1 MKSTTERIVD
11 TRQIAGPFGVMRK
24 PVTPVDTRNIGGP
37 FGVKKMPEVT
47 NPVAPV
53 TVNTEQR
60 FNATISFVLNEKE
73 SGKHWFS
80 AELKYSDLPYALAVA
95 LEREGVS
102 LADRLT
108 AYGEAAVNVKKA

>member
-1 MKSTTERIVD
+1 VD
-11 TRQIAGPFGVMRK
+11 VKQIAGPFGVMK
-24 PVTPVDTRNIGGP
+24 QPTKPVDTSNIGGP

-47 NPVAPV
+47 NPGVPGVA
-53 TVNTEQR
+53 VNTEQR
-60 FNATISFVLNEKE
+60 FNAIISFVLNEKE